1 MKTIEKILDVEIIT
15 NNEREITLVRII
27 NQKIDMCINWKKTNR
42 FEHRTSKVIYEEIE
56 NINTL
61 FSSLY
66 YMGLTSESSI
76 LTNLYD
82 FIFGKEI

>member
-1 MKTIEKILDVEIIT
+1 MKTIEKIIDVEIKT
-15 NNEREITLVRII
+15 NNERERTLVRLI
-27 NQKIDMCINWKKTNR
+27 NQKIDICINWKKTNR

-56 NINTL
+56 IINIL

-82 FIFGKEI
+82 FIFGKDL

>member
-1 MKTIEKILDVEIIT
+1 MKTIEKILDVEITT
-15 NNEREITLVRII
+15 NNERERTLVRII
-27 NQKIDMCINWKKTNR
+27 NQKIDICIKWKITNR
-42 FEHRTSKVIYEEIE
+42 FKDRTSKILYEEIE

-61 FSSLY
+61 YSSLY
-66 YMGLTSESSI
+66 FMELTDEPSI